1 LSIAYEPL
9 KTVLKKEKK
18 TMKRN
23 WMAMLVIAGG
33 LDSAM
38 FGQQYPQQYPS
49 YQGDPNYNGQDRSNQ
64 YDNGQYSDGQY
75 SDNQSFG
82 AYNGGPA
89 YNGSDQGVDAPAPPP
104 MPNYAYQRPP
114 MPGPGYYWVDGNWNF
129 IGGRYSWVAGYW
141 TLPPF
146 AGGYWTAPRYYGGR
160 FFRGSWGGGRRDFD
174 RGFSHNDYR
183 YQERGEGSRQ
193 IYRGPAQSGF
203 RFRGGD
209 NRGASSGNRGHREG
223 RH

>member
-1 LSIAYEPL
+1 
-9 KTVLKKEKK
+9 
-18 TMKRN
+18 MKCN

-75 SDNQSFG
+75 TDNQGFG

-89 YNGSDQGVDAPAPPP
+89 YNGSDQGVVAPAPPP

-114 MPGPGYYWVDGNWNF
+114 MPVPAIPGWTA
-129 IGGRYSWVAGYW
+129 IGISSADAIPGSQAIGRSRHTRAGIGRPRGITAGGSFEDPGVVAG
-141 TLPPF
+141 
-146 AGGYWTAPRYYGGR
+146 
-160 FFRGSWGGGRRDFD
+160 
-174 RGFSHNDYR
+174 
-183 YQERGEGSRQ
+183 
-193 IYRGPAQSGF
+193 
-203 RFRGGD
+203 
-209 NRGASSGNRGHREG
+209 GA
-223 RH
+223 